1 MPVGLAQEA
10 TLNLN
15 LDTKLSGINAA
26 NIWWLPSAVCY
37 FIQSVNVVEK
47 MDCIC
52 GCTVLVISKVAGKT
66 RLVLIGCLSAL
77 ESQLFARHPY

>member
-10 TLNLN
+10 ALNLN
-15 LDTKLSGINAA
+15 LDTKLSGDC
-26 NIWWLPSAVCY
+26 LLLCY